1 MKNIFLFLLITVF
14 GLKLN
19 ATEGMWVPSLIDMFY
34 SNMKTYGL
42 KLSAEQIY
50 STNHSSLKD
59 AVIQFNGGCTAE
71 IVSNKGLILTNHHCG
86 FDAIQKHSSL
96 EHDYLK
102 NGFWAKNF
110 SEELPCPWLHV
121 TFVKRIDDVTEKVLE
136 GVTDDL
142 SEKEK
147 KAIIRENIKHIEK
160 EGIKGSNYKAKIKPF
175 NLGNQYFMLVTEDF
189 NDIRLVGTPPSA
201 IGKYGGD
208 TDNWVWPRH
217 TGDFSV
223 FRIYADA
230 NNKSAEYSTTNVPYQ
245 PDYTLPISLLPKKQ
259 GDFTMV
265 YGFPGST
272 DQHYSNRKLEFIINK
287 ERPARIAMRQKTL
300 DILKPKMNN
309 DDLIRI
315 QYASKQ
321 ARIANAWKKWIGQI
335 KGLKELHAIDKKAQW
350 EEIYMAK
357 AAEKTEWKQ
366 KYFPIIKE
374 LANLQNE
381 NEKYEFARSMFIEY
395 FYVGPEFIR
404 FADAFNAI
412 AINYEK
418 FEKEGKLKAEL
429 EKLKSK
435 TKSFFKNYN
444 KDIDKEIFNALTPL
458 YISYVDSELLPEN
471 LNTTW
476 RKTGEKIFKKSI
488 ILNEQKL
495 SKLLDNFSKKSA
507 KKLQKDVALIYSNS
521 LMKAYFKHV
530 RTPYGNYR
538 TQEKELMKTYLEGIM
553 VMFPDKNLW
562 PDANSTMRITY
573 GKIDGSAPYDGMMY
587 THYTT
592 IDGIMQ
598 KYDPS
603 NPDFQLT
610 DRFIELYKRKDFGPY
625 MQDGEL
631 WVCFTASNHT
641 TGGNSGS
648 PVISADGYLMGINFD
663 RSWESTMSDFMFD
676 ESRCR
681 NIAVDIRYVLWVID
695 KYGEAHHLIE
705 EMDLITIESIKK
717 KNRERAENSI
727 RKITKQLIDDPNNFE
742 LLYARA
748 VGYQQLGMYKEAVQ
762 DLDVAV
768 KLNPYLEKAHL
779 LKAQTFWN
787 SGQFSDIIPVLNK
800 VLKLNPQNADA
811 YLLAGKVRFKKGEI
825 NKAIYNF
832 NKALDINPEFSEA
845 YVLIGSCYVSQG
857 NLHKACDKFQ
867 TAKQHGQNVSIQN
880 LCQ

>member
-1 MKNIFLFLLITVF
+1 MKKIVFLLFITFF

-19 ATEGMWVPSLIDMFY
+19 ATEGMWIPSLIDMFY
-34 SNMKTYGL
+34 SDMKTYGL
-42 KLSAEQIY
+42 KLSADQIY
-50 STNHSSLKD
+50 SINHSSLKD

-71 IVSNKGLILTNHHCG
+71 IVSNQGLVLTNHHCG

-102 NGFWAKNF
+102 NGFWAKTF
-110 SEELPCPWLHV
+110 ADELPCPWMHV
-121 TFVKRIDDVTEKVLE
+121 TFVKRIDDVTQKVLE
-136 GVTDDL
+136 GVTDNL

-147 KAIIRENIKHIEK
+147 NNIINANIKRLEK
-160 EGIKGSNYKAKIKPF
+160 EAIEGTNYKAKIKPF
-175 NLGNQYFMLVTEDF
+175 NLGNQYYMLVTEDF

-223 FRIYADA
+223 FRIYANA
-230 NNKSAEYSTTNVPYQ
+230 SNQSAKYDKTNVPYQ
-245 PDYTLPISLLPKKQ
+245 PDYTLPISMLPKKQ
-259 GDFTMV
+259 GDFTMI
-265 YGFPGST
+265 YGFPGAT
-272 DQHYSNRKLEFIINK
+272 DQHYSKRKLEFIINK

-300 DILKPKMNN
+300 DILKPKMNA

-335 KGLKELHAIDKKAQW
+335 KGLKELHALDKKAQW

-366 KYFPIIKE
+366 KYFPLIKE
-374 LANLQNE
+374 LADLQNE

-404 FADAFNAI
+404 FSSAFNNI
-412 AINYEK
+412 ANNYE
-418 FEKEGKLKAEL
+418 KLKAEGKL
-429 EKLKSK
+429 DAEIEKLKSK
-435 TKSFFKNYN
+435 TTSYFKNYN
-444 KDIDKEIFNALTPL
+444 LSIDKDIFNALTPL
-458 YISYVDSELLPEN
+458 YISYVDDELLPLN
-471 LNTTW
+471 LKNSW
-476 RKTGEKIFKKSI
+476 KKTGDKIFKKS
-488 ILNEQKL
+488 LFVNQEKL
-495 SKLLDNFSKKSA
+495 EKLLNNFSKKSA
-507 KKLQKDVALIYSNS
+507 KKLKKDVALVYTNS
-521 LMKAYFKHV
+521 ILSGYLDNIRKPYGAFILQEKALMKI
-530 RTPYGNYR
+530 
-538 TQEKELMKTYLEGIM
+538 YLEGIM
-553 VMFPDKNLW
+553 VMFPDKKLW

-573 GKIDGSAPYDGMMY
+573 GKIDGSAPYDGMLY

-598 KYDPS
+598 KYDPN

-610 DRFIELYKRKDFGPY
+610 DRFIELYKNKNFGQY
-625 MQDGEL
+625 TQDGEL

-695 KYGEAHHLIE
+695 KYGDAHHLIE
-705 EMDLITIESIKK
+705 EMDLVTPESIKK
-717 KNRERAENSI
+717 KNNERAENSI
-727 RKITKQLIDDPNNFE
+727 RKITKQLIDDPNNFD

-748 VGYQQLGMYKEAVQ
+748 LGFKQLGMFKESLQ
-762 DLDVAV
+762 DLNVAV
-768 KLNPYLEKAHL
+768 KLNPYFEKAYL
-779 LKAQTFWN
+779 LKAQVLWQ
-787 SGQFSDIIPVLNK
+787 SGKINDIIPEINQ
-800 VLKLNPQNADA
+800 VLKLNPKNAEA
-811 YLLAGKVRFKKGEI
+811 YLLAGKVRFKKGET